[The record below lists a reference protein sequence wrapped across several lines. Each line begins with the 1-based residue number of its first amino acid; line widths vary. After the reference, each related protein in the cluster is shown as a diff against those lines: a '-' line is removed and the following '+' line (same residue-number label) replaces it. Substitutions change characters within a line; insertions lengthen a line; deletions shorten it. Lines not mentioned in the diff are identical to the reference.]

1 LKIGILTKNSEAYC
15 TTQLQ
20 GALRKSDIEPICF
33 NFRHLLAR
41 MDGRPAVESRL
52 LDVMDLS
59 AIIVRPIGTGS
70 LDEIIFRIDVLH
82 RLERLGLPIFN
93 GPSAIEKAVDKYHAL
108 CIIEEEGYPVPK
120 TAVTEDWEE
129 ALRAF
134 RELGGDVVV
143 KPLFGSRG
151 MGSARISDPDTA
163 TRVFKILA
171 QFHQVC
177 YVQEYI
183 PHEGRD
189 IRAFVVGDEAV
200 ASMYRVA
207 EGWKTNVSQ
216 GAVPVQLSLGEEL
229 EGLAVGAANAL
240 GCEIAGVDI
249 METSGGP
256 VLLEINS
263 QPGWK
268 GLQSVTDRNIAETIV
283 KHVLES
289 VAAQRGPASGSSERS
304 LSGSASRS

>member
-1 LKIGILTKNSEAYC
+1 LKIGILTRNREAYC
-15 TTQLQ
+15 TVQLQ
-20 GALRKSDIEPICF
+20 GALRKGGIEPICLS
-33 NFRHLLAR
+33 FRHLLAR
-41 MDGRPAVESRL
+41 MGGRPTVESGH
-52 LDVMDLS
+52 LDIMDLS
-59 AIIVRPIGTGS
+59 AMIVRPIGAGS

-93 GPSAIEKAVDKYHAL
+93 SPSAIEKAVDKYHAL
-108 CIIEEEGYPVPK
+108 CILEEKGYPVPR
-120 TAVTEDWEE
+120 TAATEDWEE

-134 RELGGDVVV
+134 HELGGDVVV

-171 QFHQVC
+171 QYRQVC
-177 YVQEYI
+177 YVQEYM
-183 PHEGRD
+183 PHRGRD

-216 GAVPVQLSLGEEL
+216 GAVPVQLSLGREL
-229 EGLAVGAANAL
+229 EGLAVGAADAL
-240 GCEIAGVDI
+240 GCEIAGADI

-268 GLQSVTDRNIAETIV
+268 GLQSVTDMNIADAIV
-283 KHVLES
+283 DHILER
-289 VAAQRGPASGSSERS
+289 VMAGE
-304 LSGSASRS
+304 SA